1 MSCGVGGVGVRTGA
15 GHMLR
20 TCDEGGGVVELDRDF
35 KSGVFDCIPS
45 AVGNNEA
52 SMTSKNMT
60 VLV

>member
-1 MSCGVGGVGVRTGA
+1 
-15 GHMLR
+15 MLR